1 MTRAPLKAKAGLTF
15 TPGNHTYRLDGKAI
29 AGVTTILG
37 VLDKPA
43 IPKWAAKV
51 VAEYVADHPD
61 TIEVLRDSGRN
72 ALVNTLKEVPWQ
84 ARDKAA
90 DRGTTLHDYA
100 QQLLDGA
107 EIDVDVV
114 PADLVPVLENAIMF
128 LDEWQIVPLL
138 VEAPC
143 ASRTDWWAG
152 TLDLVADYVHPVT
165 KQPGRG
171 IFDWKSGKAL
181 YPEYAWQFAAYGH
194 AEFYGVPEAVAAGVK
209 TIPHRLEPMLE
220 GITASFGVHIRPDG
234 YDVAPMAYGPEIYAE
249 FLVIKKAFEVATVG
263 RGDWK
268 RPGSGHVGL
277 MIQSSDEVAIV

>member
-1 MTRAPLKAKAGLTF
+1 MARAPIAPKRGLTF
-15 TPGNHTYRLDGKAI
+15 SPGNHVYKLDGKYVP
-29 AGVTTILG
+29 GVTTILG

-43 IPKWAAKV
+43 IPKWAAKT
-51 VAEYVADHPD
+51 VAEYVADNPD
-61 TIEVLRDSGRN
+61 AIEVLREGGRN

-100 QQLLDGA
+100 EQLLNGTELD
-107 EIDVDVV
+107 IDDI
-114 PADLVPVLENAIMF
+114 PEALIPVLENAIAF
-128 LDEWQIVPLL
+128 LDEWQINPLL

-165 KQPGRG
+165 KKAGRAV
-171 IFDWKSGKAL
+171 FDWKSGKAL

-194 AEFYGVPEAVAAGVK
+194 AEFTGLNGDEQPMPADIAG
-209 TIPHRLEPMLE
+209 
-220 GITASFGVHIRPDG
+220 AFGVQIRADG
-234 YDVAPMAYGPEIYAE
+234 YDVAPMAYGDAIYQE
-249 FLVIKKAFEVATVG
+249 FKRIRQTYEDVKRG

-268 RPGSGHVGL
+268 KPGSGHVGL
-277 MIQSSDEVAIV
+277 FIQSGDEVMSR

>member
-1 MTRAPLKAKAGLTF
+1 MARAPIAAKKGLTF
-15 TPGNHTYRLDGKAI
+15 TPSNHSYRLDGKAVP
-29 AGVTTILG
+29 GVTTILG

-43 IPKWAAKV
+43 LIKWSAKM

-90 DRGTTLHDYA
+90 DRGTDIHDYA
-100 QQLLDGA
+100 EQLLNGTELD
-107 EIDVDVV
+107 IDDIL
-114 PADLVPVLENAIMF
+114 PALVPVLENAIAF
-128 LDEWQIVPLL
+128 LDDWQISPLL
-138 VEAPC
+138 IEAPC

-165 KQPGRG
+165 KAAGRG
-171 IFDWKSGKAL
+171 VFDWKSGKAL

-194 AEFYGVPEAVAAGVK
+194 AEFSGLGSDE
-209 TIPHRLEPMLE
+209 TPMPT
-220 GITASFGVHIRPDG
+220 GITSSFGVHIRADG
-234 YDVAPMAYGPEIYAE
+234 YDVAPMAYSDAVYQE
-249 FLVIKKAFEVATVG
+249 FVQIRRTYDVVKAG

-268 RPGSGHVGL
+268 KPGSGHVGL
-277 MIQSSDEVAIV
+277 MIQSGDEVSVS

>member
-1 MTRAPLKAKAGLTF
+1 MARAPIAPKKGLIF
-15 TPGNHTYRLDGKAI
+15 TPGNHTYRLDGKPVP
-29 AGVTTILG
+29 GVTTILG
-37 VLDKPA
+37 VLNKEA
-43 IPKWAAKV
+43 IPKWAAKT

-61 TIEVLRDSGRN
+61 AIEVLRDSGRN

-100 QQLLDGA
+100 EQLLNGTELD
-107 EIDVDVV
+107 IDDIP
-114 PADLVPVLENAIMF
+114 PALIPVLENAIAF
-128 LDEWQIVPLL
+128 LDEWQIEPLL

-143 ASRTDWWAG
+143 GSRTDWWAG

-165 KQPGRG
+165 KKPGRG
-171 IFDWKSGKAL
+171 VFDWKSGKAL

-194 AEFYGVPEAVAAGVK
+194 AEFSAVGGD
-209 TIPHRLEPMLE
+209 EQPMPS
-220 GITASFGVHIRPDG
+220 GISSSFGVQIRPDG
-234 YDVAPMAYGPEIYAE
+234 YDVAPMAYSDAVYQE
-249 FLVIKKAFEVATVG
+249 FVQIRRTYDLVKAG

-277 MIQSSDEVAIV
+277 MIQVGDEVSVS